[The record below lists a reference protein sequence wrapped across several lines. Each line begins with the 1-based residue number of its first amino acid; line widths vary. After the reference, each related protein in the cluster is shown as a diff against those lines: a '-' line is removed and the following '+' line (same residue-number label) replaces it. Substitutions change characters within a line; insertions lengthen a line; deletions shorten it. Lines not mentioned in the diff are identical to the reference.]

1 MELEVRRLSA
11 ALTRVTAESA
21 AASVALEDRATER
34 GGHPSAALAR
44 ALGSV
49 LELGARLGIIAGLG
63 RVASGELSVRGR
75 LCNRWRWRLGRGRV
89 SCALAR
95 PVRGR
100 VLLPLE
106 LRHQSAQGAQAQ
118 LAQVDPWR
126 CLREKCFRLLDELD
140 VLLARFEL
148 HFVALGFQPR
158 RRRRF
163 GFRRHRVCVRPR
175 QRGIDR
181 RGVHIR
187 PRQRGTGRHSAR
199 VLFQPRRARAV
210 VRNRRALSP
219 FHPVARGALRPV
231 ARSSPGL
238 ARGRGSGRS

>member
-1 MELEVRRLSA
+1 MDLEVRRLSA
-11 ALTRVTAESA
+11 ALTRVAPESA
-21 AASVALEDRATER
+21 AAFVALEDRATER

-49 LELGARLGIIAGLG
+49 LELGARIGIIAGLG
-63 RVASGELSVRGR
+63 RVASGKLAVWGR

-126 CLREKCFRLLDELD
+126 CLREKRFRLLDELD

-163 GFRRHRVCVRPR
+163 GFRRHRVRVRPRRCGNGRRRVCVRPRRCGNGPRRARVRPR
-175 QRGIDR
+175 QRRQPGIAR
-181 RGVHIR
+181 RCIR
-187 PRQRGTGRHSAR
+187 PRQRWSIPAQDGMISITCAKRIEEHA
-199 VLFQPRRARAV
+199 
-210 VRNRRALSP
+210 
-219 FHPVARGALRPV
+219 
-231 ARSSPGL
+231 
-238 ARGRGSGRS
+238 